1 MIKEAI
7 GTLVTGRSLSMDQ
20 AESAMTEIMNGEVTP
35 AQFGAFVTA
44 LRMKGETSEEIAGMA
59 KVMRAK
65 AIQVQADGPVV
76 DTCGTGGDNAS
87 TFNIS
92 TAAAFVVAGAGLKV
106 AKHGNRA
113 ASSQCGSADVLE
125 ALGVKIELNAQQ
137 VERCLKEVGIGFM
150 FAPAFHPAMK
160 YAGPPRREIGIR
172 TVFNILGPLTNPAH
186 AQAQVLGVAESS
198 LTEKMA
204 AVLRMLGCHHALV
217 VHGEDGLDE
226 ITITGKTQ
234 VRELEGDHIKMYS
247 ISPEDFGFFRTSL
260 EDIRG
265 STPSEN
271 AASVR
276 RILEGAAGPQR
287 DVVLMNAAAAIVA
300 GDKAGN
306 LPEGAKLAAEA
317 IDSGRAL
324 DRLEQLIKLSQNL
337 AS

>member
-7 GTLVTGRSLSMDQ
+7 ATLVTGRSLTMDQ

-44 LRMKGETSEEIAGMA
+44 LRIKGETSDEIAGMA

-65 AIQVQADGPVV
+65 AIPVHADGIVV

-113 ASSQCGSADVLE
+113 ASSQCGSADVIE
-125 ALGVKIELNAQQ
+125 ALGVKIDLNAQQ
-137 VERCLKEVGIGFM
+137 VEKCLKEVGIGFM

-186 AQAQVLGVAESS
+186 AQAQVLGVAEAS

-204 AVLRMLGCHHALV
+204 VVLRTLGCHHALV
-217 VHGEDGLDE
+217 VHGDDGLDE
-226 ITITGKTQ
+226 ISIAGKTQ
-234 VRELEGDHIKMYS
+234 VREVEGDRIKMYS
-247 ISPEDFGFFRTSL
+247 VSPEDFGFSRASL
-260 EDIRG
+260 EGIKG
-265 STPSEN
+265 SNPSEN

-276 RILEGAAGPQR
+276 RILAGAAGPQR
-287 DVVLMNAAAAIVA
+287 DVVLINAAAAIVA
-300 GDKAGN
+300 GDKARS

-324 DRLEQLIKLSQNL
+324 DKLEQLIKASQGL
-337 AS
+337 A